1 MLRFWVLLEHP
12 KKDQIS
18 TAPSD
23 CPDFST
29 NSPSLSNKISYIP
42 SLLKFMIPLGL
53 VYFFEYLINQGLV
66 SFLHDI
72 RYIWF
77 LSHVILINRLDCFQ
91 FELVYFENIWLTH
104 AEQYRWYQVIYQLGV
119 FISRT
124 SVNIFPIEKIWILTI
139 LQV

>member
-1 MLRFWVLLEHP
+1 LLRFWVLLEHP

-77 LSHVILINRLDCFQ
+77 LSHVIRINRLDCFQ